1 MLCFTQPTRSS
12 EVMDSYIKNDEDNSS
27 YYNNNNNNKDDDV
40 SQDFLNDAKDGIY
53 GTQDN
58 IFGKFSFIH
67 SF

>member
-1 MLCFTQPTRSS
+1 
-12 EVMDSYIKNDEDNSS
+12 MDSYIKNDEDNSS
-27 YYNNNNNNKDDDV
+27 YYNNNNNNNNNNNHKDDDV

-67 SF
+67 FL